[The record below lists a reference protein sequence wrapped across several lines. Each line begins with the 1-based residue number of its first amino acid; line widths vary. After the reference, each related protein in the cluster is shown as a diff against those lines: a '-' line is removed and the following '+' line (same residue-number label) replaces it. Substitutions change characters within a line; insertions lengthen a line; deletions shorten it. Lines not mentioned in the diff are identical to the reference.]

1 MSGRRPRGT
10 PLRGATVVVTGAA
23 SGLGRGLALAAARKG
38 ATVVMWDRDGDALDA
53 AVAEVDA
60 ARTGPALAPIGRVV
74 DVTDRDG
81 VRRAAEEAI
90 DATGGIDV
98 LVNNAG
104 VVSGKYLTDLDE
116 ADVRR
121 TFEVNTL
128 ALYWVT
134 QAFLAHMMERDR
146 GRVVTLAS
154 ASGLI
159 GVAKLT
165 DYSASKWAAIG
176 FDESLRVELARRGSN
191 VATTVVCPFYIDT
204 GMFSGVKSKVD
215 WLLPILDPDH
225 VVAKTVDAIERGK
238 ARVHLPPIV
247 GTLPLMRMLP
257 VRAFDAAAGML
268 GVNRTMDEFTGR
280 RAAAAPS
287 DPSPIPGPP
296 TAEG

>member
-1 MSGRRPRGT
+1 MRLK
-10 PLRGATVVVTGAA
+10 PLREQTVVVTGAA

-104 VVSGKYLTDLDE
+104 VVSGKYLTE
-116 ADVRR
+116 
-121 TFEVNTL
+121 L